1 MKDIIF
7 LGNIDFVK
15 VLALKYGD
23 NTPIGEIIIREENQN
38 EPKPK
43 RAVPRNSQE
52 RHSQTRN

>member
-1 MKDIIF
+1 MKDIVF

-23 NTPIGEIIIREENQN
+23 HTPIGEIIIREENQN

-43 RAVPRNSQE
+43 RAVLLSNG
-52 RHSQTRN
+52 